1 MKGKDEE
8 RWFLWVVLFY
18 TGDFADLFQ
27 GVMWCRLLSWE
38 DGGDCFGAAMRNQP
52 PRSHLEAF
60 VGFFNC
66 LF

>member
-1 MKGKDEE
+1 MGC
-8 RWFLWVVLFY
+8 FVLHV
-18 TGDFADLFQ
+18 DFADLFQ